1 MLEFPKNKVVFMEIL
16 DFILIVIFVFL
27 MIVLVI
33 GFNHRM
39 MQKNKEREERFK
51 KYKKGEQNE

>member
-33 GFNHRM
+33 GFNHQI

>member
-33 GFNHRM
+33 GFNHQV

-51 KYKKGEQNE
+51 KYKKGEQ

>member
-1 MLEFPKNKVVFMEIL
+1 KNKVVFMEIL

-33 GFNHRM
+33 GFNRQM
-39 MQKNKEREERFK
+39 MRKNKEREERFK

>member
-1 MLEFPKNKVVFMEIL
+1 Q
-16 DFILIVIFVFL
+16 
-27 MIVLVI
+27 
-33 GFNHRM
+33 M

>member
-33 GFNHRM
+33 GFNHQM
-39 MQKNKEREERFK
+39 IQKNKEREERFK

>member
-1 MLEFPKNKVVFMEIL
+1 MLEFPKNKVVFMKIL

-27 MIVLVI
+27 MIFLII
-33 GFNHRM
+33 GFNRQM
-39 MQKNKEREERFK
+39 IQKNKEREERFK

>member
-33 GFNHRM
+33 GFNHQM
-39 MQKNKEREERFK
+39 MRKNKEREERFK

>member
-33 GFNHRM
+33 GFNRQM
-39 MQKNKEREERFK
+39 MQKNKEREERFT

>member
-1 MLEFPKNKVVFMEIL
+1 MEIL

-33 GFNHRM
+33 GFNRQM
-39 MQKNKEREERFK
+39 MQKTKKEK
-51 KYKKGEQNE
+51 KDLKI

>member
-33 GFNHRM
+33 GFNHQM
-39 MQKNKEREERFK
+39 MQNKEREERFK
-51 KYKKGEQNE
+51 KYKKGEQ

>member
-33 GFNHRM
+33 GFNRQM
-39 MQKNKEREERFK
+39 IQKNKEREERFK

>member
-27 MIVLVI
+27 TIVLVI
-33 GFNHRM
+33 GFNHQM

>member
-33 GFNHRM
+33 GFNHQV

>member
-33 GFNHRM
+33 GFNRQM

-51 KYKKGEQNE
+51 NYKKGEQNE

>member
-33 GFNHRM
+33 GFNHQM
-39 MQKNKEREERFK
+39 MQKNKEREESFK

>member
-1 MLEFPKNKVVFMEIL
+1 
-16 DFILIVIFVFL
+16 
-27 MIVLVI
+27 
-33 GFNHRM
+33 

>member
-33 GFNHRM
+33 GFNRQM

-51 KYKKGEQNE
+51 KYNKGEQNE

>member
-33 GFNHRM
+33 GFNHQM
-39 MQKNKEREERFK
+39 MQKNKEREDLA
-51 KYKKGEQNE
+51 

>member
-33 GFNHRM
+33 GFNRQM
-39 MQKNKEREERFK
+39 MQKNKEREEGFK

>member
-27 MIVLVI
+27 MIVLII
-33 GFNHRM
+33 GFNRQM
-39 MQKNKEREERFK
+39 IQKNKEREERFK

>member
-1 MLEFPKNKVVFMEIL
+1 MLEFPKNKVVIMEIL

-33 GFNHRM
+33 GFNRQM
-39 MQKNKEREERFK
+39 IQKNKEREERFK

>member
-1 MLEFPKNKVVFMEIL
+1 
-16 DFILIVIFVFL
+16 
-27 MIVLVI
+27 
-33 GFNHRM
+33 M

>member
-16 DFILIVIFVFL
+16 DFILIAIFVFL

-33 GFNHRM
+33 GFNHQM

>member
-33 GFNHRM
+33 GFNHQM
-39 MQKNKEREERFK
+39 MQKNKEREDRFK

>member
-27 MIVLVI
+27 MIDLVI
-33 GFNHRM
+33 GFNHQM

>member
-1 MLEFPKNKVVFMEIL
+1 MEIL

-33 GFNHRM
+33 G
-39 MQKNKEREERFK
+39 
-51 KYKKGEQNE
+51 

>member
-16 DFILIVIFVFL
+16 DFILIAIFVFL

-33 GFNHRM
+33 GFNHQM
-39 MQKNKEREERFK
+39 MQKNKEREERLK

>member
-27 MIVLVI
+27 MIVLVT
-33 GFNHRM
+33 GFNRQM

-51 KYKKGEQNE
+51 KYKKGE